1 MTETIFAFDE
11 SNYQRCQE
19 GFRGVGNHDYYLGDY
34 SIETGPVIEVRA
46 DKKAVGACSIVR
58 MRART
63 RQSFRRAWS
72 HIQADEADVTILW
85 FVKRGH
91 LKVSHSSGSSVAR
104 PGDLIVTRS
113 NAPFEV
119 ECRPDEAGLHE
130 ALHVV
135 IPADAVS
142 RFLSQKVITGFC
154 VAAVGRKFRIV
165 ERLLIDIFEDDGEL
179 PDHISQSLLMCV
191 VSVLN
196 EAIRDGGAPGGVSE
210 SPAER
215 LPKAVRLGD
224 VRLRD
229 IQKFI
234 ELHFSDPNLTIG
246 AVARGCGI
254 SVRYVSYLL
263 QQQGTSFAALIWT
276 KRLEVASRWLQ
287 RSQLKDVLVAEI
299 AYRVGFKSAPH
310 FSRMFKRVYKM
321 SPGEYREKTEGKANQ

>member
-1 MTETIFAFDE
+1 MAETIFAFDE

-19 GFRGVGNHDYYLGDY
+19 GFRGAGNQDYYLGDY
-34 SIETGPVIEVRA
+34 SIETGPVIDVRA

-72 HIQADEADVTILW
+72 HIRADEADVTILW

-91 LKVSHSSGSSVAR
+91 LNVSHQSGSSVAR

-119 ECRPDEAGLHE
+119 ECHPDEAGLHE

-135 IPADAVS
+135 IPANAVS
-142 RFLSQKVITGFC
+142 RFLSQEVITGFC
-154 VAAVGRKFRIV
+154 VTAAGRKFRIV
-165 ERLLIDIFEDDGEL
+165 ERLLIDLFEDDGEL
-179 PDHISQSLLMCV
+179 ADHISQSLLMCV

-196 EAIRDGGAPGGVSE
+196 EAIRSGGAPGGVSE
-210 SPAER
+210 GPAER
-215 LPKAVRLGD
+215 RLKD
-224 VRLRD
+224 ILR
-229 IQKFI
+229 FI
-234 ELHFSDPNLTIG
+234 EFHFTDPNLTIG

-254 SVRYVSYLL
+254 SVRYVSHLL
-263 QQQGTSFAALIWT
+263 QQRGTCFAALIWT
-276 KRLEVASRWLQ
+276 KRLEVAGRWLQ
-287 RSQLKDVLVAEI
+287 RSQLQDVLVAEI

-321 SPGEYREKTEGKANQ
+321 SPGEYRAKREAVSG